1 MNFVANLPRN
11 PGAFLFSGGSRGGPA
26 PPPLIFR
33 PNWEPKSPKN
43 LGGTAPPPST
53 PGPGLLS
60 QGLNP
65 APLLHDSY

>member
-33 PNWEPKSPKN
+33 PNWGPKSPKN
-43 LGGTAPPPST
+43 LGPPT